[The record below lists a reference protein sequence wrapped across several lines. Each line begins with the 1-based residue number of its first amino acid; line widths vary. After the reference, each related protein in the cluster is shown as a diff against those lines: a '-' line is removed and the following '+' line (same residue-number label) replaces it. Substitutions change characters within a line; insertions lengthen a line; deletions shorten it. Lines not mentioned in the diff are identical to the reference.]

1 MVEVPGDT
9 VNRAYVVVDDYVA
22 AAAEAGDLIQ
32 AGRTPNASLREVLEG
47 SHPAIGED
55 VTFFKSVGIAAQDVA
70 AGYSAL
76 MNAKARGLGVA
87 LG

>member
-9 VNRAYVVVDDYVA
+9 VSRAYVVVDDYEA

-32 AGRTPNASLREVLEG
+32 AGRTPNASLRELLAG

-55 VTFFKSVGIAAQDVA
+55 VTFFKSVGIAAQDVT
-70 AGYSAL
+70 AGHSAL
-76 MNAKARGLGVA
+76 VNAKARGLGVE
-87 LG
+87 LR